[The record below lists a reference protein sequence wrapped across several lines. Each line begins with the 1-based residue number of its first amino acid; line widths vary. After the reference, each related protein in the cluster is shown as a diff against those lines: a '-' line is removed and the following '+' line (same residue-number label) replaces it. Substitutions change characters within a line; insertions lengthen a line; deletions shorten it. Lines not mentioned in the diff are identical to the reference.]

1 MRRVLLALVIG
12 TAFVFSAALAFA
24 DSERSITTK
33 SIGTYGPAVFPGLG
47 CDAGGCVGEV
57 VTCAMDEALSP
68 INQTYYYIRGICDDR
83 GANGLLACAGRYVG
97 YGEECSRPA
106 LDEHDSGA
114 FVISRQTDGAFRICF
129 SGPTPLGEG
138 DCASADPVAQVIA
151 TGTTQSH
158 TNHVRGTE
166 ILLGVGETILN
177 DDDGLEKDGK
187 WTADG
192 KEFEWGKDEFVGES
206 NVIHSQAQIN
216 GGRCPVTEPCGL
228 SSTGVA
234 GDD

>member
-1 MRRVLLALVIG
+1 MA
-12 TAFVFSAALAFA
+12 
-24 DSERSITTK
+24 
-33 SIGTYGPAVFPGLG
+33 
-47 CDAGGCVGEV
+47 GCVGEV
-57 VTCAMDEALSP
+57 VTCAANEALSP

-83 GANGLLACAGRYVG
+83 EANGLPICDGRYVG

-106 LDEHDSGA
+106 ADEHDSGA

-129 SGPTPLGEG
+129 SEAKPGES
-138 DCASADPVAQVIA
+138 DCAATTPTAQVIA

-158 TNHVRGTE
+158 TNHVSGTQ

-177 DDDGLEKDGK
+177 DDDGLVNDGK
-187 WTADG
+187 WTTDG

-216 GGRCPVTEPCGL
+216 GGRCPVTGPCGL

-234 GDD
+234 GGDD